1 LEPHYRRVDH
11 GAPEV
16 RRRCAVTQRRG
27 SIDVGC
33 RRVDMEAKRDGALEL
48 WGCALGVE
56 TWRCGGMER

>member
-1 LEPHYRRVDH
+1 MEPHYRRVDH

-48 WGCALGVE
+48 
-56 TWRCGGMER
+56 